1 MKYRALVV
9 EDSSDIAESVI
20 DTLESLGHEHDWAK
34 SQEEARQKIGAGG
47 FSYVLL
53 DLQIPVRFG
62 RGLACIEYGEHLAR
76 EIHQCPAMQ
85 GVPIIVMTAYGKEG
99 FEMAAPLC
107 EHGVVDFINKPFPQT
122 GRTLASV
129 IQGALTRSSR
139 KHQPAPQRRTPDKP
153 FQGGDMVLYPDRVE
167 LCGVTVV
174 SSGKSSQ
181 MWTILG
187 ALAQRVD
194 GQRYKAWDGN
204 ALAKLV
210 GTDGGQGS
218 VAGSVRDFR
227 RNVAEALGQELGIK
241 VEREDV
247 IETARAGYRLSA
259 RIVVKDL
266 RRAAAPVAVPLSAR
280 DEDDDADKR
289 RDQILSLLRA
299 GERLR
304 VPGFAEKM
312 GCSFTTAKREVD
324 ALKAEGQIEFVG
336 PAKTGFYRL
345 VAADESAFNGS
356 AGSGHRSARR

>member
-34 SQEEARQKIGAGG
+34 SQEEARQKMGAGG

-76 EIHQCPAMQ
+76 EIHQCQAMQ

-107 EHGVVDFINKPFPQT
+107 EHGVVDFINKPFPRT

-129 IQGALTRSSR
+129 IQGALARSSR
-139 KHQPAPQRRTPDKP
+139 KHQPAPQRLKPEKP
-153 FQGGDMVLYPDRVE
+153 FGGGEMVLYPDRVK

-174 SSGKSSQ
+174 SSGKSSR
-181 MWTILG
+181 MWAILG
-187 ALAQRVD
+187 ALSQRLD
-194 GQRYKAWDGN
+194 GGRYKAWDGN

-227 RNVAEALGQELGIK
+227 RHVAEELGRELGLK
-241 VEREDV
+241 VERDDV
-247 IETARAGYRLSA
+247 IETAKAGYRLNG

-266 RRAAAPVAVPLSAR
+266 RRAPAPATASLPIG
-280 DEDDDADKR
+280 DEDDDAAR
-289 RDQILSLLRA
+289 RREQILSFLRA

-304 VPGFAEKM
+304 VPGIAEKI
-312 GCSFTTAKREVD
+312 GCSFATAKREVD

-336 PAKTGFYRL
+336 PAKTGHYRI
-345 VAADESAFNGS
+345 AATFG
-356 AGSGHRSARR
+356 

>member
-9 EDSSDIAESVI
+9 EDSSDIAESVV

-34 SQEEARQKIGAGG
+34 SQEEARQKMDAGG

-107 EHGVVDFINKPFPQT
+107 EHGVVDFINKPFPRT

-129 IQGALTRSSR
+129 IQGALTRSS
-139 KHQPAPQRRTPDKP
+139 KHQPAPKRLTPDKP
-153 FQGGDMVLYPDRVE
+153 FQGGEMVLYPDRVE

-187 ALAQRVD
+187 ALAQRVE

-210 GTDGGQGS
+210 GSDGGQGS

-266 RRAAAPVAVPLSAR
+266 RHAAASVRLPAGG
-280 DEDDDADKR
+280 EDDDSAKR
-289 RDQILSLLRA
+289 RDQILSFLRA

-304 VPGFAEKM
+304 VPGLAEKM

-336 PAKTGFYRL
+336 AARTGCYQL
-345 VAADESAFNGS
+345 VGS
-356 AGSGHRSARR
+356 THD